1 MPPRRSKEV
10 RMKLAILVAAATL
23 TIGPPG
29 ISCASPAWAASG
41 YAACCKV
48 CSKGKACGDSC
59 IVCDKACHKGKGC
72 ACNG

>member
-1 MPPRRSKEV
+1 
-10 RMKLAILVAAATL
+10 MKVFIFLAAATL
-23 TIGPPG
+23 AVGPSS
-29 ISCASPAWAASG
+29 ISCASPTWAASA

-59 IVCDKACHKGKGC
+59 IARDKTCHKGKGC